1 MTKVFN
7 LMSFCSKATIMTA
20 NPDSDFD
27 PLSLIKMMSRNGH
40 NGFLGV
46 EYHAHGSDWCELAL
60 PYNAALVSDAA
71 TGIMASGPII
81 TLMDMVTS
89 MAIWFKSR
97 KFQPQATL
105 DLRVDYMRP
114 AKPGEPVIGH
124 GECYAMTRSIAFVRG
139 YAHDGDPERPLAH
152 VAGTFMFT
160 SVG

>member
-1 MTKVFN
+1 MRRYRN
-7 LMSFCSKATIMTA
+7 GMSD
-20 NPDSDFD
+20 PLPPDFD
-27 PLSLIKMMSRNGH
+27 PKRLIKMMSRNGH

-46 EYHAHGSDWCELAL
+46 EYHAHGDDWCELAL
-60 PYNAALVSDAA
+60 PYNADLASDAE

-89 MAIWFKSR
+89 MSIWFKAG

-105 DLRVDYMRP
+105 DLRVDYLRP
-114 AKPGEPVIGH
+114 AKVGAAIIGH
-124 GECYAMTRSIAFVRG
+124 GECYGITRSIGFVRG

-160 SVG
+160 AVG